1 MNKIKAEDI
10 EKAKEKIEGVVK
22 RTPLE
27 YSQRLSKKYGA
38 RIYLKREDLQPV
50 RSYKIRGAYNF
61 LSSLNKEERNKGVVC
76 ASAGNHAQGVAYS
89 CKALKIKGVIFMPE
103 TTPKQKV
110 NKVIAFGGSWTKIKL
125 VGKTF
130 DESNK
135 SALVYNK
142 EKKAIYIHPFDD
154 YRTMAGQGTI
164 AVEVLEEMS
173 DGVDIVIAPIGG
185 GGLVSG
191 IGTYLKEKSPKT
203 KILGVEPSGAA
214 SMHEAIKKGKVVELD
229 SIDSFV
235 DGTAVKKVGF
245 KTFKIARKIL
255 DNIAVVPEGKV
266 CATMIELYQNEGIVA
281 EPAGA
286 LSITALDDYQEV
298 IKGKTVVCILSGGNN
313 DLSRYPEI
321 IEKSLVY
328 QGLRHYLI
336 IEFFQK
342 PGELKTFVTNVL
354 GAGDDI
360 TRFEY
365 IKRTNKQKG
374 PALVGI
380 ELSKKEDLKP
390 LLKRMD
396 EYEIHYKYI
405 TPEDGLLNI
414 LI

>member
-298 IKGKTVVCILSGGNN
+298 IKGKTAVCILSGGNN

>member
-286 LSITALDDYQEV
+286 LSITALDDYQKV

>member
-173 DGVDIVIAPIGG
+173 DGVDLVIAPIGG

-286 LSITALDDYQEV
+286 LSITALDDYQKV